1 MEARQVPVYWRCE
14 MTVRTVDSKLNTTR
28 DQKTNQHA
36 ERRLCA
42 QMVER
47 LAGIDR
53 GDAILVTN
61 GTLWVTQEGD
71 PQDYVISE
79 GERFIANRHGSVVV
93 EALTDASM
101 RTSRN

>member
-14 MTVRTVDSKLNTTR
+14 MTVRTVDSKMSNTR
-28 DQKTNQHA
+28 EPKDIELS

-47 LAGIDR
+47 LAGVDR
-53 GDAILVTN
+53 GDAILVTK
-61 GTLWVTQEGD
+61 GVLWVTQEGD
-71 PQDYVISE
+71 PQDYILST
-79 GERFIANRHGSVVV
+79 GERFVANRHGSVVV
-93 EALTDASM
+93 EALTDSAL

>member
-1 MEARQVPVYWRCE
+1 
-14 MTVRTVDSKLNTTR
+14 MTVRTVDSKMNTTR
-28 DQKTNQHA
+28 DQKTTPLS

-53 GDAILVTN
+53 GDAILVTQ

-71 PQDYVISE
+71 PQDYIVQE
-79 GERFIANRHGSVVV
+79 GERFVANRHGSVVV

-101 RTSRN
+101 RYSRN